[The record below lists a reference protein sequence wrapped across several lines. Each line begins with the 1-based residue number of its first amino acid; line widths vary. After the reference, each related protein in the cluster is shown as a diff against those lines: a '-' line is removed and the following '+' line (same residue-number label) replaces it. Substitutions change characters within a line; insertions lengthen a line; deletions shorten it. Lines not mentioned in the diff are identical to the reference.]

1 MLILSPAGSTATSTF
16 QRSFKE
22 VILIKFLK
30 LLVKI
35 AGYLSVALEVVEAV
49 QEALSKQNEAQSE
62 R

>member
-1 MLILSPAGSTATSTF
+1 
-16 QRSFKE
+16 